1 MKSDEI
7 VIVTAFVDLRR
18 ERWLNGSRSQNHYFD
33 YFRFWARIQNRL
45 IVYLEEANK
54 EYAEKIREIRAEFGL
69 ADKTDIV
76 LVNDVFNLESNIYAG
91 LKKNQST
98 ELWKKYTLFPDAPEF
113 CNAEYDYVVFMK
125 SWFCK
130 DAVKKFGL
138 NKMNSNVVW
147 MDFGY
152 NHGGYYLQPEEFSF
166 VWETSLLSDGR
177 VHLFALEEIPDIP
190 IFQVVRTKANYLAGG
205 IMMAKANIWEDFHM
219 LQTESIQ
226 ELIDIGFIDDD
237 QTVTLLSL
245 KRQPELF
252 AIHITKNW
260 FAPIEETSGKQFTT
274 YVPIAKKWKRPLIYI
289 HNKILRFVRVMKYFV
304 NNIRSV

>member
-1 MKSDEI
+1 M
-7 VIVTAFVDLRR
+7 
-18 ERWLNGSRSQNHYFD
+18 
-33 YFRFWARIQNRL
+33 
-45 IVYLEEANK
+45 
-54 EYAEKIREIRAEFGL
+54 
-69 ADKTDIV
+69 
-76 LVNDVFNLESNIYAG
+76 
-91 LKKNQST
+91 
-98 ELWKKYTLFPDAPEF
+98 
-113 CNAEYDYVVFMK
+113 
-125 SWFCK
+125 
-130 DAVKKFGL
+130 
-138 NKMNSNVVW
+138 
-147 MDFGY
+147 
-152 NHGGYYLQPEEFSF
+152 QPEEFSF

-289 HNKILRFVRVMKYFV
+289 HNKILRFVRVRKYFV
-304 NNIRSV
+304 NNTRSVW